1 MMHIPSKED
10 LEAMSDKEV
19 VVGLISA
26 AKDSMEWDNREELV
40 AYRDEV
46 LRRLARNKG
55 SKALVDLLIYGDD

>member
-1 MMHIPSKED
+1 MIHIPSKED
-10 LEAMSDKEV
+10 LEAMKDKEV

-26 AKDSMEWDNREELV
+26 AKDSMEWPNREELV

-55 SKALVDLLIYGDD
+55 SKAMLDLLIYGD

>member
-1 MMHIPSKED
+1 MFHIPSKED
-10 LEAMSDKEV
+10 LEAMKDKEV

-26 AKDSMEWDNREELV
+26 AKDSMEWPNREELV

-55 SKALVDLLIYGDD
+55 SKAMLDLLIYGD